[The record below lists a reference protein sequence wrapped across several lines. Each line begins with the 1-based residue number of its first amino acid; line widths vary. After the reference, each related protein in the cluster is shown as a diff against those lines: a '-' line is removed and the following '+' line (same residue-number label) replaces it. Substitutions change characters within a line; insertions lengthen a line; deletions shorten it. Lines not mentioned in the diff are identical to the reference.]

1 MRNQRRA
8 ATRLAA
14 AAALAAVG
22 LTACGSGGSGGGTDG
37 GADRKAGRPAASGTA
52 SPGASATPADGSSR
66 YDPARYAPQV
76 DRYAREAGVSPR
88 LVMAILYNEAYKPHD
103 PEFERSWQKIKPDSA
118 FGIANMHRAA
128 YDETK
133 RGRPFADRSWFDLPD
148 DPALAVRAAAWY
160 LHDLARQLPAQLPA
174 QLPDGYTKDELLAL
188 GYNTG
193 AGNMAAFARGAR
205 PGPQARTYLNTLRGN
220 WDKAQAAL
228 KR

>member
-1 MRNQRRA
+1 MRNQRRTA
-8 ATRLAA
+8 SRLAA
-14 AAALAAVG
+14 AVALAAVG
-22 LTACGSGGSGGGTDG
+22 LTACGSGDSGGAADTK
-37 GADRKAGRPAASGTA
+37 ADRKADRPAASGTA
-52 SPGASATPADGSSR
+52 SPGASTGPADGSSR
-66 YDPARYAPQV
+66 NDTARFAPQA

-128 YDETK
+128 FDETK

-160 LHDLARQLPAQLPA
+160 LHDLDRQLPK
-174 QLPDGYTKDELLAL
+174 QLPDGYTRDELLAL

-220 WDKAQAAL
+220 WDKAAEAL

>member
-1 MRNQRRA
+1 MRNQRRTA
-8 ATRLAA
+8 ARLAA
-14 AAALAAVG
+14 AVALAAVG
-22 LTACGSGGSGGGTDG
+22 LTACGSGGSGGGTD
-37 GADRKAGRPAASGTA
+37 RKADRPAASGTA
-52 SPGASATPADGSSR
+52 SPGASAKPADGSSR
-66 YDPARYAPQV
+66 NDPAHFAPQV
-76 DRYAREAGVSPR
+76 TRYAREAGVSPR
-88 LVMAILYNEAYKPHD
+88 LVMAVLYNEAYKPHD

-128 YDETK
+128 FDETK
-133 RGRPFADRSWFDLPD
+133 QGRPFAGRSWFDLPD

-160 LHDLARQLPAQLPA
+160 LHDLARQLPA

-220 WDKAQAAL
+220 WDKAAEAL
-228 KR
+228 KH